1 MRIVQ
6 RLILP
11 LLLLLFGGVP
21 ALAQSGSWTVSEAKG
36 SVTIIDARGSRAAKV
51 GAQLAEGA
59 TVRTAAQSSAVLVRG
74 KEFVTMR
81 QNAQLRIAPAERERG
96 IVQILQDYGSALF
109 NIGKQPNPHFGVDT
123 PYLAA
128 VVKGTTFVITVTNEG
143 ASLQVT
149 EGAVETSTLD
159 GGAVELIRPG
169 SVAMIAAADPLR
181 MVIEGEGRKVLDSPA
196 RAQLFQRSAPGQPR
210 CEVVLI
216 ESPDIGTIGVGEA
229 TIPTIRQ
236 YNRALGLDAAEFLR
250 RTQASFK
257 LGIEFKDWG
266 WLGHRFFHGFGDFGP
281 PIEGRSPWQHWLR
294 LREPG
299 DISGYEDGSTASVM
313 ARHCKFTP
321 PEGDR
326 PSAANAFSYAV
337 HFDAS
342 LYAGFLREH
351 AVRHGAQRI
360 EGTLVEVEQ
369 RPEDGFVRALRLADG
384 RRIEGDLF
392 VDCSGLRG
400 LLIEGVMKA
409 GFHDWSAMLP
419 VNSAWAMPCSRSE
432 PLRRPCISTTMATP
446 HASCSNAGLY
456 NPTRLGV
463 ICT

>member
-1 MRIVQ
+1 MSDNSSPADLVERASGDRALRRVVIV
-6 RLILP
+6 
-11 LLLLLFGGVP
+11 GGGT
-21 ALAQSGSWTVSEAKG
+21 AGWM
-36 SVTIIDARGSRAAKV
+36 
-51 GAQLAEGA
+51 
-59 TVRTAAQSSAVLVRG
+59 TAA
-74 KEFVTMR
+74 
-81 QNAQLRIAPAERERG
+81 
-96 IVQILQDYGSALF
+96 
-109 NIGKQPNPHFGVDT
+109 
-123 PYLAA
+123 
-128 VVKGTTFVITVTNEG
+128 
-143 ASLQVT
+143 
-149 EGAVETSTLD
+149 
-159 GGAVELIRPG
+159 
-169 SVAMIAAADPLR
+169 PL
-181 MVIEGEGRKVLDSPA
+181 
-196 RAQLFQRSAPGQPR
+196 AQLFQRSAPGQPR

-369 RPEDGFVRALRLADG
+369 RPADGFVRALRLADG

-400 LLIEGVMKA
+400 LLIEIGRAHV
-409 GFHDWSAMLP
+409 
-419 VNSAWAMPCSRSE
+419 
-432 PLRRPCISTTMATP
+432 
-446 HASCSNAGLY
+446 
-456 NPTRLGV
+456 
-463 ICT
+463 